1 MNGRGFDLSIGEG
14 GAALSVS
21 GVAPAGAHGQGLV
34 IDRAPRPVPLTG
46 ETFMKTRIALMAAVA
61 ALATAALTPAAHAQ
75 DASVKVE
82 FELGRSTGSVM
93 LVLFA
98 SEADYNT
105 NRPVRNAVIPADAT
119 TVSVTFEGLE
129 PGSYA
134 IKSFHDINGNGDM
147 DTNPF
152 GMPIEPYAFSN
163 NALGN
168 MGPAS
173 WSEARFT
180 VEGDTVQTL
189 ILR

>member
-1 MNGRGFDLSIGEG
+1 
-14 GAALSVS
+14 
-21 GVAPAGAHGQGLV
+21 
-34 IDRAPRPVPLTG
+34 
-46 ETFMKTRIALMAAVA
+46 
-61 ALATAALTPAAHAQ
+61 
-75 DASVKVE
+75 
-82 FELGRSTGSVM
+82 M

-152 GMPIEPYAFSN
+152 GMPIEPYVRTNVWYDFN
-163 NALGN
+163 D
-168 MGPAS
+168 AS
-173 WSEARFT
+173 D
-180 VEGDTVQTL
+180 VKLDQVDTYLTNRQQFPSYYRHQRLAKRITRW
-189 ILR
+189 IGSG